1 MSSICFHPFDPV
13 SLDYISAD
21 FTSLQAVSY
30 GLLAPI
36 SCFSDVLLMCLYA
49 TKSLLREPP
58 GDVILWQ
65 MIGQLVL
72 DVGWIYPG
80 LHFYIYQRIT
90 DGPTCQTISL
100 SSIYSVTICCGYNVA
115 LVVEIFQKL
124 SQPFSMSYD
133 RRKWY
138 YHLIAHI
145 LAVFC
150 TLAAAVTGS
159 VGITEAQHCFL
170 QLTPYGQ

>member
-1 MSSICFHPFDPV
+1 MSTCVHPFDPESFHYSV
-13 SLDYISAD
+13 AD
-21 FTSLQAVSY
+21 FTTLQAVSY
-30 GLLAPI
+30 GLTAPI
-36 SCFSDVLLMCLYA
+36 SCFTDILLMCLYA

-80 LHFYIYQRIT
+80 LHFYLYQNIS
-90 DGPTCQTISL
+90 DGPICKMISL

-115 LVVEIFQKL
+115 LVFEIFQKI

-133 RRKWY
+133 RRKWS
-138 YHLIAHI
+138 YHLLTHGV
-145 LAVFC
+145 AVLC
-150 TLAAAVTGS
+150 TLSAAVTGS
-159 VGITEAQHCFL
+159 VGVTEAQHCFL
-170 QLTPYGQ
+170 KLTPYGQ